1 MLLLAIVSLILLI
14 PSVALAATAAI
25 PFAPGIE
32 EIAKVVFDAVQGG
45 SWRLAAVAGVILVTQ
60 AAKYFWPKFAEGKT
74 AWATAIVLGVAG
86 AVANAWLAGV
96 VVVGVSGY
104 LALVVSGAINGLA
117 AAGLYRGHQKLS
129 EKKE

>member
-14 PSVALAATAAI
+14 PSVALAATAI

-32 EIAKVVFDAVQGG
+32 EIAKVVFTAVQGG
-45 SWRLAAVAGVILVTQ
+45 SWRIAAVAGVVLATQ
-60 AAKYFWPKFAEGKT
+60 VAKYFWPKLAEGKT
-74 AWATAIVLGVAG
+74 AWVTAIVLGVAG
-86 AVANAWLAGV
+86 ALTNAWLAGV
-96 VVVGVSGY
+96 VVVGLSGY
-104 LALVVSGAINGLA
+104 FALVVSGAINGLA